1 MDEFKIESDINIVLK
16 ISKDGFVPLDTSLK
30 VISGKKEN
38 LSFNLIPIKKEQVK
52 FTTNPDGAKLIINN
66 IFAGISPLD
75 NYSIRRGE
83 NNIRIEKVGYLIV
96 DTLIKVE
103 KNLAGIFNFNL
114 IKDPDFKGFGTL
126 KITSKPTGVSV
137 ILNDE
142 VVGKTPYENKE
153 IPVAEYQLIL
163 RENGYTDYNESIKI
177 TLNKTKS
184 ISKQL
189 IVSSTASG
197 NQFGKIKVT
206 TKPSEATVY
215 LNGEFVG
222 STPYTNDKIP
232 VGSHNLVIK
241 KKGYS
246 DISETISI
254 SLDNL
259 TLIAKD
265 LVAAGKLIV
274 NSEPAGADVL
284 INDKTVGKTPFTSTQ
299 LGIGDYTITIT
310 KSGFKPYTEKIKIED
325 IKSAP
330 KINQKLEPLTGKVE
344 ILVRPY
350 GSIYIDDE
358 LKAQDTNSPFTSDLS
373 GGKHRIKLV
382 HPTLGSTTKEIIV
395 IGEKLQKYN
404 FDLSRVLKLTIVSN
418 PPYCEIFINGES
430 TGKNTPS
437 QLKLKAGSYRIML
450 KKDGYSPSKEER
462 YNVSSNIYEESEDK
476 EDRKEFTLT
485 KIQ

>member
-1 MDEFKIESDINIVLK
+1 M
-16 ISKDGFVPLDTSLK
+16 
-30 VISGKKEN
+30 
-38 LSFNLIPIKKEQVK
+38 
-52 FTTNPDGAKLIINN
+52 
-66 IFAGISPLD
+66 
-75 NYSIRRGE
+75 
-83 NNIRIEKVGYLIV
+83 
-96 DTLIKVE
+96 
-103 KNLAGIFNFNL
+103 
-114 IKDPDFKGFGTL
+114 
-126 KITSKPTGVSV
+126 
-137 ILNDE
+137 
-142 VVGKTPYENKE
+142 
-153 IPVAEYQLIL
+153 
-163 RENGYTDYNESIKI
+163 
-177 TLNKTKS
+177 
-184 ISKQL
+184 
-189 IVSSTASG
+189 
-197 NQFGKIKVT
+197 
-206 TKPSEATVY
+206 
-215 LNGEFVG
+215 
-222 STPYTNDKIP
+222 
-232 VGSHNLVIK
+232 
-241 KKGYS
+241 
-246 DISETISI
+246 
-254 SLDNL
+254 
-259 TLIAKD
+259 
-265 LVAAGKLIV
+265 
-274 NSEPAGADVL
+274 
-284 INDKTVGKTPFTSTQ
+284 GKTPFTSTQ